1 MNRPPV
7 EPSSA
12 GLPAVGAAAGAP
24 PWPWVRLVVGSLC
37 QSVLAM
43 LVFFALWAALPA
55 LLGWQ
60 PTTVSSGS
68 MMPRLRVGD
77 VAVARPLDRAPALD
91 QVLLFDD
98 PDQPGKLRLH
108 RFVRVDDQGRMVTRG
123 DANTSDDSSP
133 VTLDA
138 VHGVAVLRV
147 PSVALPIVW
156 LREGRWVP
164 LGLASATLAL
174 VLAGSGLHRS
184 QASSPRTGGGP
195 GGTPSPP
202 SGRRPQRTRSS
213 RTRKPRSRLVRPVVA
228 SLALVTALGAVGFVA
243 AAPAWAG
250 FAVTTTNPDSSFS
263 SASVYRCSSVVLPL
277 SPTYYYQLDEA
288 SGSVATDSSPNRA
301 DGTLQGGYTRT
312 ASGACTSS
320 SQTAVTLDGTSGY
333 LSTPTSM
340 SAPNTFTAQVWF
352 KTTTT
357 RGGRIIGF
365 GNARTGASSSA
376 DRHVYLTNAG
386 QLIFGVQTGNNQRQT
401 ITSASGLNDGTW
413 HLVTA
418 TLSSAGMRLY
428 VDDTLAASRTGTTS
442 GISYSGYWRVG
453 YDTVVTNWTSSPTS
467 AFFAGSVAQV
477 AVYPTALSAQSV
489 ADIYGAG
496 RP

>member
-7 EPSSA
+7 EPPSA

-37 QSVLAM
+37 QTLLAM

-55 LLGWQ
+55 LLGWE

-98 PDQPGKLRLH
+98 PDHPGKLRLH
-108 RFVRVDDQGRMVTRG
+108 RFVRVDDQGRMITRG
-123 DANTSDDSSP
+123 DANTSDDSTP
-133 VTLDA
+133 ITMDA
-138 VHGVAVLRV
+138 VQGVAVLRV

-164 LGLASATLAL
+164 LGLASVTLVL

-184 QASSPRTGGGP
+184 QGSSTRTGGGP
-195 GGTPSPP
+195 GGTPPAPS
-202 SGRRPQRTRSS
+202 SGRPRRTRST
-213 RTRKPRSRLVRPVVA
+213 TRNRRPRWVRPGVA
-228 SLALVTALGAVGFVA
+228 LVALVTALGAGGLIA

-263 SASVYRCSSVVLPL
+263 SANFYRCSSVVLPL
-277 SPTYYYQLDEA
+277 SPTFYYPLNEA

-301 DGTLQGGYTRT
+301 NGTLQTGYTRT
-312 ASGACTSS
+312 TSGICTAS
-320 SQTAVTLDGTSGY
+320 SQPALTLNGTSGY
-333 LSTPTSM
+333 LSTPTQAT
-340 SAPNTFTAQVWF
+340 APNTFTAQVWF

-357 RGGRIIGF
+357 GGGRIIGF
-365 GNARTGASSSA
+365 GNLRTGASSSA

-386 QLIFGVQTGNNQRQT
+386 QLVFGVQTGNNQRQT
-401 ITSASGLNDGTW
+401 ITSATGLNDGTW
-413 HLVTA
+413 HLATA

-428 VDDTLAASRTGTTS
+428 VDDTLVASRTGTTS
-442 GISYSGYWRVG
+442 GISYTGYWRVG
-453 YDTVVTNWTSSPTS
+453 YDTLTTSWTNSPTS
-467 AFFAGSVAQV
+467 DFFAGSVAQV
-477 AVYPTALSAQSV
+477 AVYPSALTAQSV